1 MHKRTYSNFDKMTNA
16 SINDP
21 VGSSGGSSNDI
32 AAVNANA
39 DMTLE
44 EIFVPSMSN
53 NRRGS
58 NDCAYA
64 YAGKTTSSPTD
75 GGNSPTTV
83 TVVSSIEAGGG
94 GNEVGTGGEVITTTN
109 SMTVP
114 SGGNDDD
121 DINNQG
127 GDALNASD
135 IEDHDIAKTIEI
147 GNNTNHNNANADING
162 NEGDASSH
170 TSGWGEGDQSSHG
183 ASTTDTGY
191 TPTTLNDTTGG
202 APNGGEDSPLNIARK
217 ENRAV
222 SLWRIFMF
230 CVLITT
236 TYAVAALVYAFTSNF
251 EAKEFES
258 AFADDTLK
266 IYESLGSSLDTKL
279 AAVDSLAMLMVS
291 SAREKGET
299 FPFTTLTDFAS
310 KAAKVRIVFVCLF
323 VTLRYVTLR
332 YVFVCL
338 LVVLLL
344 ICTHVDVSLPFLTLL
359 LSLLSLSFLSEFC
372 RQEFYPMPLH
382 YNNIN
387 M

>member
-32 AAVNANA
+32 TAVNANA

-58 NDCAYA
+58 NDCACA

-83 TVVSSIEAGGG
+83 TVVSSIENGDA
-94 GNEVGTGGEVITTTN
+94 TTTIAN

-114 SGGNDDD
+114 SGISNDDD
-121 DINNQG
+121 NDNNQDG
-127 GDALNASD
+127 GALNASD

-310 KAAKVRIVFVCLF
+310 KAAKVRLFFFTFLLCTVFVLF
-323 VTLRYVTLR
+323 V
-332 YVFVCL
+332 FL
-338 LVVLLL
+338 L
-344 ICTHVDVSLPFLTLL
+344 C
-359 LSLLSLSFLSEFC
+359 C
-372 RQEFYPMPLH
+372 C
-382 YNNIN
+382 
-387 M
+387 